1 VLAPGAPHPGAG
13 RPLELARRRRLHPA
27 AARAW
32 TRRRPTTGALATLG
46 LATDPLTQNTYS
58 LAGGNPVSHVEWDGH
73 MLIADGGAFAESGG
87 WAQGQLLERI
97 PAENFGKGVLLGP

>member
-1 VLAPGAPHPGAG
+1 MG
-13 RPLELARRRRLHPA
+13 ARRNGPDT
-27 AARAW
+27 
-32 TRRRPTTGALATLG
+32 TRFLQQDIFSGALATLG